1 MPRAARS
8 AARKLQPNRAD
19 LTRPTSM
26 AAQGQ
31 PYGVAAQQRA
41 AQQQIPMGP
50 PPVGGGGPVGPPGQA
65 PAAPP
70 QMQDVLAAAAA
81 HNGPGNAPFTRPT
94 ERPNEPVTSG
104 LPAGPGPGPESL
116 QGVGAAA
123 REMLFSRAH
132 SATCSPTWPL
142 LLARQPQSETSRPAL
157 LVVFSE

>member
-1 MPRAARS
+1 MPRAART
-8 AARKLQPNRAD
+8 AARRLQPNRAD
-19 LTRPTSM
+19 LTRPT
-26 AAQGQ
+26 ATTVPGQG
-31 PYGVAAQQRA
+31 YGEAAQQRA

-70 QMQDVLAAAAA
+70 QMQDVLAAAQA

-123 REMLFSRAH
+123 RDNVVQQGTLKNLLTNLAAAPGATMAIRDLAARAQGG
-132 SATCSPTWPL
+132 A
-142 LLARQPQSETSRPAL
+142 A
-157 LVVFSE
+157 